1 MAFYCYGMTNL
12 KDIIDTWN
20 MIEKHD
26 IKGYIQ
32 ECGVIRIPDTEF
44 QRLLASVKNKNYIL
58 NLKA

>member
-1 MAFYCYGMTNL
+1 MTNL

-32 ECGVIRIPDTEF
+32 EGGVVRIPDTEF
-44 QRLLASVKNKNYIL
+44 DRLLAAVKNKNYIL